1 MQYRSAIRIR
11 AIRRLTASVLA
22 VVFTAG
28 CGDSGPV
35 PDIIPTVPVSG
46 TLTYNGKPVPSFK
59 VVFSPTDGRKT
70 AMGTT
75 DADGKFT
82 LGTNQPGDGA
92 AVGTH
97 KVTVAYD
104 PPPEVD
110 SAVAM
115 PIESPAKMPK
125 PAVEVPA
132 KYTKQ
137 ETSDLVQEVTDDGL
151 PDVKIELK

>member
-1 MQYRSAIRIR
+1 
-11 AIRRLTASVLA
+11 
-22 VVFTAG
+22 
-28 CGDSGPV
+28 V
-35 PDIIPTVPVSG
+35 PEIIPTVPVSG

-82 LGTNQPGDGA
+82 LGTNAPGDGA

-97 KVTVAYD
+97 KVTVAFD

-110 SAVAM
+110 SAVAT
-115 PIESPAKMPK
+115 PIDTPAKMPK
-125 PAVEVPA
+125 PAVAVPD
-132 KYTKQ
+132 KYSKQ
-137 ETSDLVQEVTDDGL
+137 ETSDLVQEVPDAGL
-151 PDVKIELK
+151 PDLKIELK